1 MEIYIMTS
9 ASLLLELTWFE
20 SVELILRAL
29 RDVGMLDVVHKFKR
43 ISFVKPM
50 LKGKNIKNDKNIK
63 QKSKNDLNFQPKRSL
78 LMVYL

>member
-1 MEIYIMTS
+1 MNQKY
-9 ASLLLELTWFE
+9 
-20 SVELILRAL
+20 
-29 RDVGMLDVVHKFKR
+29 DVRWLKICNVKTQR

-78 LMVYL
+78 LTEKKH